1 MSLKSSY
8 FALPNLFARL
18 EQWLNPATHHTEVS
32 LRDKPLTVRWTR
44 RAEQQLAHRDR
55 PLLAEMQLYFSC
67 VVKKRVVFHE
77 QHPDDVLESVSVSP
91 QLQVAF
97 RPVEANSCDPREFAA
112 SFPVR
117 RELDS
122 RAAGQMRPAQLHLD
136 FREGQ
141 WCGEFSV

>member
-1 MSLKSSY
+1 MGMKNSY
-8 FALPNLFARL
+8 FAIPNLLVMLDR
-18 EQWLNPATHHTEVS
+18 WRNPESCHSTLLFRGE
-32 LRDKPLTVRWTR
+32 PLTVSWTR
-44 RAEQQLAHRDR
+44 RAGRQLARR
-55 PLLAEMQLYFSC
+55 EQPLLAEMQLYFSC

-77 QHPDDVLESVSVSP
+77 LAADQELQWLPVNA

-122 RAAGQMRPAQLHLD
+122 RAAGQMHPAQLHLD
-136 FREGQ
+136 FRAGQ
-141 WCGEFSV
+141 WCGEFSL